1 MRHVKCEKEEEKRE
15 RDTRDTFHVKCM
27 MYTGRTVTQP
37 TVTSFGKSSKR
48 NAEDT
53 ATRRMFMLRAKARL
67 FGGIIYTFAERKAKE
82 NENYGRL

>member
-15 RDTRDTFHVKCM
+15 WKSRDTRDTFHVKCM

-37 TVTSFGKSSKR
+37 TVTSFGKSLK
-48 NAEDT
+48 DT
-53 ATRRMFMLRAKARL
+53 AMRRMFMLRVKARL
-67 FGGIIYTFAERKAKE
+67 FGGIIYTFAERKAKG